1 MKNKVALNVNTWGQ
15 SKCCEVQ
22 GNERRPGRLENNR
35 SRGKRAE
42 AGAKSRV
49 ASQIMTRSLDF
60 PEYNAMSVGYGCV
73 TTHKTKSLP
82 F

>member
-1 MKNKVALNVNTWGQ
+1 MEAEVTASAAKFKGLKGGQESWGIITGA
-15 SKCCEVQ
+15 E
-22 GNERRPGRLENNR
+22 GRGR
-35 SRGKRAE
+35 K

-49 ASQIMTRSLDF
+49 ASQVMTRSLDF